1 MGSILTN
8 TSVMTALQ
16 ALSGT
21 RRKPKP
27 ASSKP
32 AERSSRGAEDDAA
45 YWSITAAIRSITA
58 AVRADSGA
66 LGRAKDPLSPR
77 SSPLGAACIALNKV
91 FDATHQM
98 KQLLDKAAQQG
109 ADRRE
114 IQANIA
120 VLQDQ
125 LRRMADSAS
134 AAGQNLL
141 ATDSSVTGYNATKSI
156 VASYTSDLSGALSMS
171 TVDIDQ
177 GKIKLFDATTMS
189 TKKGILDRVDA
200 GTGLSIIDLDISTL
214 TDSQTDRGR
223 LSRLA
228 AQLVAA
234 IHSICDASAALGAI
248 QARVTAQSRPI
259 CDLGPSNPNA
269 AGGFVRNEPEMAAPD
284 TLSAPQPRSSYLSV
298 ANQNSELILKMFGG

>member
-16 ALSGT
+16 ALSAT

-32 AERSSRGAEDDAA
+32 TERPPRGAEDDAA

-66 LGRAKDPLSPR
+66 LGRAKDQLSPR

-91 FDATHQM
+91 FDATRQM
-98 KQLLDKAAQQG
+98 KQFLDKAAQRG

-134 AAGQNLL
+134 VAGQNLL
-141 ATDSSVTGYNATKSI
+141 ATDSSATGYNSTKSI
-156 VASYTSDLSGALSMS
+156 VASYTSDSSGALSMS

-177 GKIKLFDATTMS
+177 GRIKLFDASTMS
-189 TKKGILDRVDA
+189 ARKGILDMVDA
-200 GTGLSIIDLDISTL
+200 GTGLSVVDLDISTL
-214 TDSQTDRGR
+214 TDSESDRGK
-223 LSRLA
+223 LSKLA
-228 AQLVAA
+228 AQVDAA
-234 IHSICDASAALGAI
+234 IHSICDASTTLSAI
-248 QARVTAQSRPI
+248 QARVNAQSRPI
-259 CDLGPSNPNA
+259 CDLGLLGPTAP
-269 AGGFVRNEPEMAAPD
+269 GGIVRNEPEMAASD
-284 TLSAPQPRSSYLSV
+284 TPSAPQARSSCLSV